1 MLAAKAFG
9 ERSYPCYVSC
19 FVIEVPPSFFL
30 APETSVGASLSLHC
44 VKVSIAECVG
54 KPLSSGASHAC
65 TNNVVRKLMK
75 ISTIARANVVRE
87 QQKIDNGMI
96 VVNAA

>member
-44 VKVSIAECVG
+44 VKRFSTFPWHILVYEGV
-54 KPLSSGASHAC
+54 PL
-65 TNNVVRKLMK
+65 
-75 ISTIARANVVRE
+75 RAYSMGWLE
-87 QQKIDNGMI
+87 I
-96 VVNAA
+96 